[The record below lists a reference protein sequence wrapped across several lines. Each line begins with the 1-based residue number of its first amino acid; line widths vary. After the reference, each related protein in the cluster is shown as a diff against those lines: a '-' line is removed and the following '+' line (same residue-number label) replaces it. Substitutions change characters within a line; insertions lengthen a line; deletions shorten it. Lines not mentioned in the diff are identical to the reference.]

1 MKFSVSREDILK
13 PLQLATGTVEKRH
26 TLPILSNVLL
36 DIKEGGLSIT
46 GTDLEV
52 ELVSSIELVQ
62 ASEDGQVTVPARKL
76 FDICRGLND
85 SALIEFSLSDNKLK
99 VKSGKSRYSLS
110 TLPAKDFPNLEE
122 WQSEINFAIHQSELK
137 HLINSTSFAMAN
149 QDVRY
154 YLNGMSMETQGSELR
169 CVTTDGHRLALARFT
184 LVDDTVDESQV
195 IIPRK
200 GVTEISRLIEDND
213 DNIYISLGSNHI
225 RVSSSNFTFTS
236 KLVDGRFP
244 DYRRVLPKGGDKEVI
259 ADKSYL
265 KQAFSRAAILSN
277 EKFRG
282 VRLNLSNNQLMITAT
297 NPEQEVAEEV
307 VEVNYQGDDLEIGFN
322 VAYVL
327 DVLNVLESDQVKI
340 TLGDSNSSA
349 LIEDNNDESAVY
361 VVMPMRL

>member
-36 DIKEGGLSIT
+36 DISDGVLAIT

-52 ELVSSIELVQ
+52 ELVSSVELVQ

-76 FDICRGLND
+76 FDICRGLSD
-85 SALIEFSLSDNKLK
+85 ASLIEFKLEDNKLK

-122 WQSEINFAIHQSELK
+122 WKSEINFAIHQNDLK
-137 HLINSTSFAMAN
+137 HLINSTSFSMAN

-154 YLNGMSMETQGSELR
+154 YLNGMSMETQGNELR
-169 CVTTDGHRLALARFT
+169 CVTTDGHRLALARFK
-184 LVDDTVDESQV
+184 LADENLDESQV

-225 RVSSSNFTFTS
+225 RVSSSSFTFTS

-244 DYRRVLPKGGDKEVI
+244 DYRRVLPKGGDKEII
-259 ADKSYL
+259 ADKSVL
-265 KQAFSRAAILSN
+265 KQAFARAAILSN

-297 NPEQEVAEEV
+297 NPEQELAEEM
-307 VEVNYQGDDLEIGFN
+307 VEVNYQGEELEIGFN
-322 VAYVL
+322 VAYIL
-327 DVLNVLESDQVKI
+327 DVLNALESDQVKI
-340 TLGDSNSSA
+340 TLGDSNSSG